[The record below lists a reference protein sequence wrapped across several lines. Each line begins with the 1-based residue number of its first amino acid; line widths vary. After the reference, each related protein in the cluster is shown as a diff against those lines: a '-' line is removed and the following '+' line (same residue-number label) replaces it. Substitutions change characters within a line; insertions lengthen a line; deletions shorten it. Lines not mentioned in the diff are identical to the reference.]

1 MFFLKN
7 LITKLMISFVSF
19 NVFFSCCRC
28 DFSRFILNKMF
39 ERSCWIV
46 FCYYSMISFYS
57 CCFIVFYCSWRSIVS
72 FCCRR
77 SIVFLCCRRSIVSS
91 CCVWSAIAKNESV
104 TKKNVMSFDNVVMNE
119 SLLINVNDVFN
130 SINEFRMLETNTV
143 EWIAEK
149 LNFVENRNL

>member
-1 MFFLKN
+1 
-7 LITKLMISFVSF
+7 
-19 NVFFSCCRC
+19 
-28 DFSRFILNKMF
+28 
-39 ERSCWIV
+39 
-46 FCYYSMISFYS
+46 
-57 CCFIVFYCSWRSIVS
+57 
-72 FCCRR
+72 
-77 SIVFLCCRRSIVSS
+77 
-91 CCVWSAIAKNESV
+91 V